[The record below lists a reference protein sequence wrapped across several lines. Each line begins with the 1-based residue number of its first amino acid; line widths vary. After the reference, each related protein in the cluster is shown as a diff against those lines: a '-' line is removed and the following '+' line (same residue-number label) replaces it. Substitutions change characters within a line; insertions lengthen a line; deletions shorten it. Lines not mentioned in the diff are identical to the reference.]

1 MRTVLTRPPGP
12 AITRCELTFMPR
24 HPIDAGAAAAEHRA
38 LERALADLGCRVV
51 RLPPLD
57 DQPDAAFVEDVA
69 VVLDE
74 VAIVTRPG
82 SPSRRPET
90 DGMEAVLAP
99 FRPVRTITAPGTL
112 DGGDVLRRGR
122 RLYVGRSGRTNDE
135 GIEQLRAAVA
145 PWNYRVSAVAVEGC
159 LHLKTAA
166 CAVAGDVLLVN
177 PAWVDAGAL
186 GDGTVLEVDAAEPFA
201 ANAIALD
208 GVVLTADGHPRMRR
222 MLESRG
228 IEVRVTPLRE
238 LSRAEAGVTCCCL
251 VIEDR

>member
-24 HPIDAGAAAAEHRA
+24 RPIDAHVAAAEHEA
-38 LERALADLGCRVV
+38 IERALAALGCRVV

-82 SPSRRPET
+82 SPARRAEA

-122 RLYVGRSGRTNDE
+122 MLYVGRSGRTNDE
-135 GIEQLRAAVA
+135 GIEQLRTAVA
-145 PWNYRVSAVAVEGC
+145 PWNYRVSAVDVNGC

-166 CAVAGDVLLVN
+166 CAVAGDVLLAN
-177 PAWVDAGAL
+177 PAWVDPGAL
-186 GDGTVLEVDAAEPFA
+186 GDGTVVEVDAAEPYA
-201 ANAIALD
+201 ANAIDLD
-208 GVVLTADGHPRMRR
+208 GVVLTADGCPRTRR
-222 MLESRG
+222 LLESRG
-228 IEVRVTPLRE
+228 IEVRVTPLDE
-238 LSRAEAGVTCCCL
+238 LGRAEAGVTCCCL
-251 VIEDR
+251 VIDH